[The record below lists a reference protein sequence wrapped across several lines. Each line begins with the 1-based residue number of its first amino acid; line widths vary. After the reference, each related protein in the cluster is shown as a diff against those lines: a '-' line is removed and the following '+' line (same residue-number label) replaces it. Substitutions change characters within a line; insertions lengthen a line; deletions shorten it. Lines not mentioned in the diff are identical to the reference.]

1 MTFQEWYIFMTAT
14 TKRLYPNKNREQVAT
29 LLFDIYLN
37 RTIQII
43 V

>member
-1 MTFQEWYIFMTAT
+1 MVYIYDSNYLEIT
-14 TKRLYPNKNREQVAT
+14 NKNREQVAP